1 MRFAPPLP
9 DPVRRLGIQSAVGA
23 PVVVNGRVWGAVF
36 AFVMRR
42 ARLPDSAEARL
53 ADFVEL
59 VATTVSNAANRAELD
74 RVLADSG

>member
-1 MRFAPPLP
+1 
-9 DPVRRLGIQSAVGA
+9 
-23 PVVVNGRVWGAVF
+23 
-36 AFVMRR
+36 
-42 ARLPDSAEARL
+42 L